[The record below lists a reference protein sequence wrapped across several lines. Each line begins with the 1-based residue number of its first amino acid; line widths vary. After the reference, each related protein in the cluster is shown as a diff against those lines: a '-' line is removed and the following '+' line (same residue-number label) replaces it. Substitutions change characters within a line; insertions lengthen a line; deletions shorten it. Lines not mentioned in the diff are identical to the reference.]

1 MAAGKLRYG
10 LDARD
15 AMRGHFQFFSFFAAE
30 NLLISLPNSGKRQEK
45 FSLGSRTT
53 ILHTLNTSLL
63 HISHIAQVQL
73 HEMREKTVVLQC
85 LEKDLID
92 LLAGLL
98 VR

>member
-15 AMRGHFQFFSFFAAE
+15 AMRGHLYFFIFAAE

-45 FSLGSRTT
+45 FILGSRTT
-53 ILHTLNTSLL
+53 TLHTSNTSLL